1 MGNCSYCDADC
12 LYCIEKK
19 ETKFDFINE
28 NRNKIIPKN
37 EINYN
42 KERPVEHTFIST
54 IKRIKNDDITSVYTV
69 DENTLRKKF
78 NESHATHL
86 MDEYNQNDI
95 SSLQIIKNKSD
106 DENNDK
112 NNIINKEN
120 KNDNI
125 LNIDTNIKYFEEIN
139 KEENDDKKSNI
150 TFRYNNTNFKS
161 SNVSFLKYF
170 EKIED
175 NSKNFD
181 MTNNNMNNKRRLT
194 EIFPIKFNYHKD
206 KYINYFAD
214 NSI

>member
-19 ETKFDFINE
+19 ETKFEFINE
-28 NRNKIIPKN
+28 NKYKIIPFN
-37 EINYN
+37 ELRYN
-42 KERPVEHTFIST
+42 QDKPIEHTIIST
-54 IKRIKNDDITSVYTV
+54 IKKIKNDDITSIYTL

-78 NESHATHL
+78 NESHETHL
-86 MDEYNQNDI
+86 LDENNQKEM
-95 SSLQIIKNKSD
+95 SSLQILKNKLDS
-106 DENNDK
+106 ENTNQNK
-112 NNIINKEN
+112 INNEN
-120 KNDNI
+120 QNDNI

-139 KEENDDKKSNI
+139 KEENDDKKSNA
-150 TFRYNNTNFKS
+150 TLRYNNTNFKS

>member
-1 MGNCSYCDADC
+1 MGNCGYCDVDC

-19 ETKFDFINE
+19 ETKFDFISE
-28 NRNKIIPKN
+28 NRNKITPKK
-37 EINYN
+37 EIKFNQDKPMENTY
-42 KERPVEHTFIST
+42 ISA
-54 IKRIKNDDITSVYTV
+54 IKKIKNDDITSIYSLE
-69 DENTLRKKF
+69 ENTLRKKF
-78 NESHATHL
+78 NESHETHL
-86 MDEYNQNDI
+86 MDEYNQKDM
-95 SSLQIIKNKSD
+95 SSLQILKNKLD
-106 DENNDK
+106 VENNKQININIENPNDK
-112 NNIINKEN
+112 
-120 KNDNI
+120 I

-139 KEENDDKKSNI
+139 KEENDDKQSNA
-150 TFRYNNTNFKS
+150 TLRYNNTNFKS

-181 MTNNNMNNKRRLT
+181 MTNNNLNSKRRLT

>member
-1 MGNCSYCDADC
+1 
-12 LYCIEKK
+12 
-19 ETKFDFINE
+19 
-28 NRNKIIPKN
+28 
-37 EINYN
+37 
-42 KERPVEHTFIST
+42 
-54 IKRIKNDDITSVYTV
+54 
-69 DENTLRKKF
+69 
-78 NESHATHL
+78 

-106 DENNDK
+106 DENNNK

-175 NSKNFD
+175 NSKNYD

>member
-1 MGNCSYCDADC
+1 MGNCSYCDVDC

-19 ETKFDFINE
+19 ETKLDFISE
-28 NRNKIIPKN
+28 NRNKIIPKK
-37 EINYN
+37 EIKFNADKPMENTY
-42 KERPVEHTFIST
+42 ISA
-54 IKRIKNDDITSVYTV
+54 IKKIKNDDITSIYSLE
-69 DENTLRKKF
+69 ENTLRKKF
-78 NESHATHL
+78 NESHETHL
-86 MDEYNQNDI
+86 MDEYNQKDM
-95 SSLQIIKNKSD
+95 SSLQILKNKLD
-106 DENNDK
+106 VENNKQININIENPNDK
-112 NNIINKEN
+112 
-120 KNDNI
+120 I

-139 KEENDDKKSNI
+139 KEENDDKQSNA
-150 TFRYNNTNFKS
+150 TLRYNNTNFKS

-181 MTNNNMNNKRRLT
+181 MTNNNLNSKRRLT

>member
-1 MGNCSYCDADC
+1 MGNCGYCDVDC

-19 ETKFDFINE
+19 ETKFDFISE
-28 NRNKIIPKN
+28 NRNKINPKK
-37 EINYN
+37 EIKFNQDKPIENTY
-42 KERPVEHTFIST
+42 ISA
-54 IKRIKNDDITSVYTV
+54 IKKIKNDDITSIYTL

-78 NESHATHL
+78 NESHETHL
-86 MDEYNQNDI
+86 DEYNQKDM
-95 SSLQIIKNKSD
+95 SSLQILKNKLD
-106 DENNDK
+106 VENTKQININIENP
-112 NNIINKEN
+112 NNK
-120 KNDNI
+120 I
-125 LNIDTNIKYFEEIN
+125 LDVDTNIKYFEEMN
-139 KEENDDKKSNI
+139 KEENDDDKQSNAAL
-150 TFRYNNTNFKS
+150 RYNNTNFKS

-181 MTNNNMNNKRRLT
+181 MTNNNINSKRRLT

>member
-1 MGNCSYCDADC
+1 MGNCSYCDVDC

-19 ETKFDFINE
+19 ETKFDFISE
-28 NRNKIIPKN
+28 NRNKIIPKK
-37 EINYN
+37 EIKFNQDKPMENTY
-42 KERPVEHTFIST
+42 ISA
-54 IKRIKNDDITSVYTV
+54 IKKIKNDDITSIYSLEV
-69 DENTLRKKF
+69 NTLRKKF
-78 NESHATHL
+78 NESHETHL
-86 MDEYNQNDI
+86 MDEYNQKDM
-95 SSLQIIKNKSD
+95 SSLQILKNKLD
-106 DENNDK
+106 VENNKQININIENPNDK
-112 NNIINKEN
+112 
-120 KNDNI
+120 I

-139 KEENDDKKSNI
+139 KEENDDKQSNA
-150 TFRYNNTNFKS
+150 TLRYNNTNFKS

-181 MTNNNMNNKRRLT
+181 MTNNNLKSKRRLT

>member
-1 MGNCSYCDADC
+1 MGNCSYCDVDC

-19 ETKFDFINE
+19 ETKFDFISE
-28 NRNKIIPKN
+28 NRNKIIPKK
-37 EINYN
+37 EIKFNQDKPMENTY
-42 KERPVEHTFIST
+42 ISA
-54 IKRIKNDDITSVYTV
+54 IKKIKNDDITSIYSLE
-69 DENTLRKKF
+69 ENTLRKKF
-78 NESHATHL
+78 NESHETHL
-86 MDEYNQNDI
+86 MDEYNQKDM
-95 SSLQIIKNKSD
+95 SSLQILKNKLD
-106 DENNDK
+106 VENNKQININIENPNDK
-112 NNIINKEN
+112 
-120 KNDNI
+120 I

-139 KEENDDKKSNI
+139 KEENDDKQSNA
-150 TFRYNNTNFKS
+150 TLRYNNTNFKS

-181 MTNNNMNNKRRLT
+181 MTNNNLKSKRRLT

>member
-1 MGNCSYCDADC
+1 MGNCSYCDVDC

-19 ETKFDFINE
+19 ETKFDFISE
-28 NRNKIIPKN
+28 NRNKIIPKK
-37 EINYN
+37 EIKFNQDKPMENTY
-42 KERPVEHTFIST
+42 ISA
-54 IKRIKNDDITSVYTV
+54 IKKIKNDDITSIYSLE
-69 DENTLRKKF
+69 ENTLRKKF
-78 NESHATHL
+78 NESHETHL
-86 MDEYNQNDI
+86 MDEYNQKDM
-95 SSLQIIKNKSD
+95 SSLQILKNKLD
-106 DENNDK
+106 VENNKQININIENPNDK
-112 NNIINKEN
+112 
-120 KNDNI
+120 I

-139 KEENDDKKSNI
+139 KEENDDKQSNA
-150 TFRYNNTNFKS
+150 TLRYNNTNFKS

-181 MTNNNMNNKRRLT
+181 MTNNNLNSKRRLT

>member
-42 KERPVEHTFIST
+42 KEGPVEHTFIST

-106 DENNDK
+106 DENNNK

>member
-1 MGNCSYCDADC
+1 MGNCGYCDVDC

-28 NRNKIIPKN
+28 KRNKIIPKK
-37 EINYN
+37 EIKFNQN
-42 KERPVEHTFIST
+42 KPIENTYISA
-54 IKRIKNDDITSVYTV
+54 IKKIKNDDITSIYSLE
-69 DENTLRKKF
+69 ENTLRKKF
-78 NESHATHL
+78 NESHETHL
-86 MDEYNQNDI
+86 MDENNQKDM
-95 SSLQIIKNKSD
+95 SSLQILKNRLD
-106 DENNDK
+106 VENNNKVDINIDNPNDK
-112 NNIINKEN
+112 
-120 KNDNI
+120 I

-139 KEENDDKKSNI
+139 KDENDDLKSNA
-150 TFRYNNTNFKS
+150 TLRYNNTNFKS

-175 NSKNFD
+175 NSKNFEL
-181 MTNNNMNNKRRLT
+181 TNNNMNSKRRLT